1 MVKADKDYLIGTNV
15 VIETICL
22 QILGMT
28 SKWAMSDLAML
39 RWIACL
45 ELMTLV
51 VHHILGKN
59 NSMMDML
66 SKTRYEDE
74 DHMVSE
80 DEGVILNF
88 FKKSW
93 TSTAQWSVKV
103 LNNFNKSEYEGEW
116 LYICNFLTSMTTKA

>member
-1 MVKADKDYLIGTNV
+1 
-15 VIETICL
+15 
-22 QILGMT
+22 
-28 SKWAMSDLAML
+28 MSDLAML

-88 FKKSW
+88 FKKS
-93 TSTAQWSVKV
+93 
-103 LNNFNKSEYEGEW
+103 
-116 LYICNFLTSMTTKA
+116 